1 MINDEY
7 LPDNDETMKLPS
19 LSFLLQA
26 FVSVCRRFPA
36 TMLCAATAVAMLMVV
51 FESNN
56 RQGDDPLVKTW
67 LMAQIGLALCTG
79 LAVFAES
86 RNMPSLPKWA
96 LQAGGLA
103 LLGVYFFLFDL
114 DARNLEQVQMPRYA
128 GMLAAAH
135 LFVAAAPFLN
145 RNPVADFWEYNK
157 QLFANFVVGAVYTV
171 ILFAGLSLAVFA
183 VDELFNLPLTN
194 KIYGHLFVL
203 LAGLFNTSFF
213 LYHFPASFQFT
224 DRERAYN
231 IIFKNLCQ
239 YILIPIVGLYFL
251 ILYAYSIKILVTWN
265 LPHGW
270 VSSLVLGFSVAGI
283 FTYLVNYLLPDY
295 TDNVIVH
302 TYRRWFWWVLLPMV
316 GLLFVA
322 IGRRISDYGVTEERY
337 FVAHAGVWLLVM
349 CAYFLWSKT
358 DNIKFIP
365 ISLGLFILIAVVG
378 PLSAFKVA
386 QRSQTSILRG
396 LLEKNGR
403 FAGAELRP
411 GGAAVPAED
420 ADRILSGLVFLDEQ
434 DALDRIAPW
443 FPVALDSIARDSTR
457 HGHYQRASAIALWLN
472 AAPESARAAAAAQRQ
487 ISVYPL
493 RPGTMAGNIAGYRNF
508 YKVELYGD
516 THRGE
521 DAKAAFSKDLNA
533 LLLLGADGET
543 VADSFDLSK
552 AMRAWLAAAGDQGYY
567 SLPNGAEFVELKG
580 KKSAGRL
587 YIQEAQFD
595 GLKMEMRS
603 LNGLLFVK

>member
-1 MINDEY
+1 
-7 LPDNDETMKLPS
+7 MKLPS

-36 TMLCAATAVAMLMVV
+36 TMLCAAIGVTTLMVV
-51 FESNN
+51 IENSN
-56 RQGDDPLVKTW
+56 QPDGDAWVKTW
-67 LMAQIGLALCTG
+67 MMAQLGLALCTG
-79 LAVFAES
+79 LVAFAES
-86 RNMPSLPKWA
+86 RNWALPRSWA

-103 LLGVYFFLFDL
+103 ILAIYYFLIDL
-114 DARNLEQVQMPRYA
+114 DARNLEQVHLPRYA
-128 GMLAAAH
+128 GMLALAH
-135 LFVAAAPFLN
+135 LFAAAAPFLN

-157 QLFANFVVGAVYTV
+157 QLFANFIVGAVYTV

-183 VDELFNLPLTN
+183 VDELFNLDITN

-203 LAGLFNTSFF
+203 LAGIFNTSFF
-213 LYHFPASFQFT
+213 LSHFPPAFQFS

-231 IIFKNLCQ
+231 VIFKNLCQ

-251 ILYAYSIKILVTWN
+251 ILYAYSVKILVTWN

-270 VSSLVLGFSVAGI
+270 VSSLVLGFSIAGI
-283 FTYLVNYLLPDY
+283 FTYLINYLLPEY
-295 TDNVIVH
+295 TDNKIVH
-302 TYRRWFWWVLLPMV
+302 AYRRWFWWVLLPMV

-365 ISLGLFILIAVVG
+365 ISLGLFVLVAVVG
-378 PLSAFKVA
+378 PLSAFKVS
-386 QRSQTSILRG
+386 QRSQTTVLRG

-403 FAGAELRP
+403 FAGAELKA
-411 GGAAVPAED
+411 GGTAVPAED
-420 ADRILSGLVFLDEQ
+420 ADRILSSLVFLDRQ
-434 DALDRIAPW
+434 DALERIAPW
-443 FPVALDSIARDSTR
+443 FPLPLDSIARDTTR
-457 HGHYQRASAIALWLN
+457 HGYYDRASAIALWLN
-472 AAPESARAAAAAQRQ
+472 AAPESDQAAAAAQRQ

-493 RPGTMAGNIAGYRNF
+493 QPGTMAGNIAGYRNF
-508 YKVELYGD
+508 YRLELYGE
-516 THRGE
+516 TRRG
-521 DAKAAFSKDLNA
+521 KDLKATFSTDAQA
-533 LLLLGADGET
+533 LLLLGADGKT
-543 VADSFDLSK
+543 VTDSFSLQP
-552 AMRAWLAAAGDQGYY
+552 AMRAWLAAAGNQGYY
-567 SLPNGAEFVELKG
+567 SMPAGAEVVELRG

-587 YIQEAQFD
+587 YVQEAQFD